1 MHPVHYTCIQ
11 NPGGD
16 IGAATCSA
24 QVEWQSCSSTLEP
37 AHVCLSLEVEALAD
51 APVCADAVALICQE
65 LGDAGTL
72 Q

>member
-16 IGAATCSA
+16 IGAAACPA
-24 QVEWQSCSSTLEP
+24 QVEWQPCSSTLEP
-37 AHVCLSLEVEALAD
+37 ANACLSLEVEALAD
-51 APVCADAVALICQE
+51 APICAHAAALICQE
-65 LGDAGTL
+65 IWDAGTL